1 MKLYELTY
9 LMPFDLPEKETKTLQ
24 EKISSYVIENEG
36 TFDKVDDLVKKRLGE
51 PIKNQTMALMFSMRF
66 YMNQEKIGDLE
77 KKVKNEKQI
86 LHHMILNKKPKK
98 AIEAHK
104 RIRQTLSDNIEG
116 ESKTIEKPK
125 KVEIKEIEKKLEE
138 ILGE

>member
-9 LMPFDLPEKETKTLQ
+9 LMPFDLPEKETKTLH
-24 EKISSYVIENEG
+24 ERISSYVIENQG

-51 PIKNQTMALMFSMRF
+51 PIKNQTMALMLSMRF